1 MCADPDSPNLVLED
15 MYKARDGLTS
25 VKSHNSVARYVT
37 DTVRK
42 TILNS
47 VNPVRAP
54 VVPSRTVCDECC
66 VRRPYVPPY

>member
-15 MYKARDGLTS
+15 MFKARDGLTS

-54 VVPSRTVCDECC
+54 PLTVIRFEPKTDNLDLQ
-66 VRRPYVPPY
+66 V